1 MPKFT
6 KLDPNDVQI
15 GRGRSAHEAR
25 QPYRDALTS
34 GDAGRIQLDRGD
46 VASTVKRHLS
56 LAAQD
61 VGTKVWSSW
70 EDPRQRVLPLE
81 EGRGLRGHA
90 NGSVRSE
97 GALG

>member
-6 KLDPNDVQI
+6 KLDPNDLQI
-15 GRGRSAHEAR
+15 GRGRSAHKAR

-61 VGTKVWSSW
+61 VGTKVRSSW
-70 EDPRQRVLPLE
+70 EDPRQRVLLWKK
-81 EGRGLRGHA
+81 
-90 NGSVRSE
+90 V
-97 GALG
+97 GA

>member
-25 QPYRDALTS
+25 QSYRDALTS
-34 GDAGRIQLDRGD
+34 GDAGRIQLDHGD

-61 VGTKVWSSW
+61 VGTKVRLSW
-70 EDPRQRVLPLE
+70 EDPRQRVLLWKK
-81 EGRGLRGHA
+81 
-90 NGSVRSE
+90 V
-97 GALG
+97 GA